1 MENSNRTPVS
11 IETLRKDIN
20 EQEEL
25 MNKFINKANKIFP
38 LIIISVLLA
47 IFSLI
52 YSKFL
57 LSSCFFIF
65 AFIMVRMYNQSKGMA
80 EVHNGLRKFLKMLL
94 IQEQTGEDQFSKII
108 C

>member
-11 IETLRKDIN
+11 IETLKNDIIK
-20 EQEEL
+20 QEEL

-38 LIIISVLLA
+38 LIIISVLFA
-47 IFSLI
+47 IFSLFF
-52 YSKFL
+52 SKYL
-57 LSSCFFIF
+57 LSSCFFVF
-65 AFIMVRMYNQSKGMA
+65 AFFLLRMYNQSIGMA

-94 IQEQTGEDQFSKII
+94 IQEQTGEDQFSRLI